1 MSLLDPFE
9 DYTIPLREWA
19 NDGVRWIV
27 DNYRP
32 LFQEIK
38 APFDW
43 ILQLLEAGLGSVLN
57 VAKPNLIEHR
67 PPDALGPDQWISPRP
82 A

>member
-9 DYTIPLREWA
+9 DYTIPLRDWT

-38 APFDW
+38 SPFDW
-43 ILQLLEAGLGSVLN
+43 ILQSLEAGLGSDPPP
-57 VAKPNLIEHR
+57 PNPRR
-67 PPDALGPDQWISPRP
+67 PDHDPDCRL
-82 A
+82 